1 MVEVA
6 NPCMSLPSHVLG
18 CDVGKDKV
26 VIFDSITGVIAEVCN
41 TQKALAGALAECGME
56 SHSLIVCEAT
66 GGFEAPLLAAAAA
79 ARIPAHRAD
88 PRKAAAFIRS
98 LRSHGKTDA
107 IDAEALARYGLE
119 RGDRLPRW
127 KLPAKAQSD
136 LAQLVRLRADLV
148 QTHGDYT
155 RRSKAPGK
163 GRAKAHLKATL
174 TALTKRIEAIEA
186 DIAKVVQSDEKL
198 TQTVDTIQEIQGC
211 GPKTALLLTAL
222 LPEIGQ
228 LNRQQVAALAG
239 VAPHP
244 RQSGKADGYRRITGG
259 RPAIKRGLFM
269 AAMAAR
275 QHNPKLRAFFEHLRA
290 AGKPKLVAM
299 MAVARK
305 LVTIVNAK
313 VRDAMFAPKQELC

>member
-6 NPCMSLPSHVLG
+6 NPLHVLG
-18 CDVGKDKV
+18 CDVGKDNV
-26 VIFDSITGVIAEVCN
+26 VIFDSVTGVIAEVCN
-41 TQKALAGALAECGME
+41 TQKALARAIADCGME
-56 SHSLIVCEAT
+56 AHSLIVCEAT
-66 GGFEAPLLAAAAA
+66 GGFEAALLAAAAA
-79 ARIPAHRAD
+79 AGIPAHRAD

-127 KLPAKAQSD
+127 QLPTKAQSD

-155 RRSKAPGK
+155 RRAKAPGK
-163 GRAKAHLKATL
+163 GRDKAHLKATL
-174 TALTKRIEAIEA
+174 KALAKRIEAIEA
-186 DIAKVVQSDEKL
+186 DIETVVQGDEKL
-198 TQTVDTIQEIQGC
+198 SQTVDTIQEIPGC
-211 GPKTALLLTAL
+211 GPKTALVLTAL

-244 RQSGKADGYRRITGG
+244 RQSGKADGYRRISGG

-275 QHNPKLRAFFEHLRA
+275 QHHPQLRAFFERLRA
-290 AGKPKLVAM
+290 AGKPKLVAI

-305 LVTIVNAK
+305 LVTIANAK
-313 VRDAMFAPKQELC
+313 VRDHSTRRCCGEG

>member
-1 MVEVA
+1 MNQVA
-6 NPCMSLPSHVLG
+6 NPLHVLG

-26 VIFDSITGVIAEVCN
+26 VIFDSVTGVIAEVCN
-41 TQKALAGALAECGME
+41 TQKALAKAIADCGMK
-56 SHSLIVCEAT
+56 SDSLIVCEAT
-66 GGFEAPLLAAAAA
+66 GGFEAPLLAAAATA
-79 ARIPAHRAD
+79 NIPAHRAD

-127 KLPAKAQSD
+127 QLPTKAQSD

-155 RRSKAPGK
+155 RRAKAPGR
-163 GRAKAHLKATL
+163 GRSEKHLKATIRVL
-174 TALTKRIEAIEA
+174 TTRIAAVEA
-186 DIAKVVQSDEKL
+186 DISEVVLADKQLS
-198 TQTVDTIQEIQGC
+198 QTVDTIQEIQGC

-228 LNRQQVAALAG
+228 LNRKQVAALAG

-299 MAVARK
+299 MALARK
-305 LVTIVNAK
+305 LVTIANAK
-313 VRDAMFAPKQELC
+313 VRDAIFAPKSELC